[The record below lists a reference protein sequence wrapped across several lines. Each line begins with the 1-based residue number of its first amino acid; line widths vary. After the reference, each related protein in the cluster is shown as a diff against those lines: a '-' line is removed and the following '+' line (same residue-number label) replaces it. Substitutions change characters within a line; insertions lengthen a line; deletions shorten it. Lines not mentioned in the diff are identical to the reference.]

1 MESITIDELKEKIL
15 DSNPINIVD
24 VRNDNETAMGI
35 IPGAKTIPM
44 NEIPDNLKEFDSNQT
59 YYIICAAGARSA
71 RVVEYLED
79 NDIHAVNVE
88 GGMNEWGTEG
98 LEIKNI

>member
-1 MESITIDELKEKIL
+1 MESITIDQLKEKIL

-24 VRNDNETAMGI
+24 VRNNDETAMGI

-44 NEIPDNLKEFDSNQT
+44 NEIPDHLNEFDTNQT

-79 NDIHAVNVE
+79 SNIHAVNVE
-88 GGMNEWGTEG
+88 GGINEWGTEG
-98 LEIKNI
+98 LEINNI